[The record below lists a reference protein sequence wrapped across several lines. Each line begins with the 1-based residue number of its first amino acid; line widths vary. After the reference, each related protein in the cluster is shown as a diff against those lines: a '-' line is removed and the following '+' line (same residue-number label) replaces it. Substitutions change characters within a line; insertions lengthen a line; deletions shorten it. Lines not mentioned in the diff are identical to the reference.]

1 MDRLKLFLTNSLTR
15 SKDEFTPLDPN
26 HVKMYAC
33 GPTVYDRPHL
43 GNARSA
49 VVYDLLFR
57 VLKARYKNVTYVCNI
72 TDVDDKIIKAAR
84 ENNESISALTTRI
97 TKYYHEDM
105 ASINCLR
112 PTREPKATEYISQ
125 MIEMINEL
133 IKKGNA
139 YVAENHVLFS
149 VSSFKDYGKLSNR
162 SQEEMIAGARVEI
175 APFKKN
181 PADFVLWKPAP
192 ANELDSAFDS
202 PWGKGRPGWHIECSA
217 MSKDCL
223 GEEFD
228 IHGGGADLMFPHH
241 ENEIAQSYCANGH
254 GKFARYWVHNGFLT
268 INGEK
273 MSKSLGNFKTV
284 REALDEGIEGV
295 VIRYL
300 YLTTHYRKPLDW
312 SEKAVHDARKSIE
325 KFRAAIGDVTTIT
338 PREVA
343 EDYYNSE
350 DAQLWHDELMS
361 SLCDDL
367 NTPAALAKL
376 HVYAQRINTGKQ
388 ENRWDLLKG
397 CELLGLDL
405 TEHKAQEIN
414 PAVIELAEQ
423 RKTAKLNKQWDRAD
437 ELRKQIHALGYE
449 VNDTADGYR
458 LIKL

>member
-1 MDRLKLFLTNSLTR
+1 MDRLKLLLTNSLTR
-15 SKDEFTPLDPN
+15 KKDDFIPIDAS

-43 GNARSA
+43 GNARAA

-57 VLKARYKNVTYVCNI
+57 VLKELYGKVSYVCNI

-84 ENNESISALTTRI
+84 ENNELIATLTQRI
-97 TKYYHEDM
+97 TQYYHDDM
-105 ASINCLR
+105 RAINCLA
-112 PTREPKATEYISQ
+112 PTFEPKATEYIPQ
-125 MIEMINEL
+125 MIEMIQEL
-133 IKKGNA
+133 IAKGHA
-139 YVAENHVLFS
+139 YIAENHVLFS
-149 VSSFKDYGKLSNR
+149 INNFKEYGLLSHR
-162 SQEEMIAGARVEI
+162 TQEEMIAGSRVEI

-192 ANELDSAFDS
+192 ASELDCAFNS
-202 PWGKGRPGWHIECSA
+202 PWGMGRPGWHIECSA

-223 GEEFD
+223 GAEFD

-254 GKFARYWVHNGFLT
+254 GKFAHYWVHNGFLT

-284 REALDEGIEGV
+284 REVLDEGIEGV

-300 YLTTHYRKPLDW
+300 YLTTHYRKPLDF
-312 SEKAVHDARKSIE
+312 SNKSLEDAKKAIE
-325 KFRAAIGDVTTIT
+325 KFRIALGDIQSISLAGINNTEIL
-338 PREVA
+338 EI
-343 EDYYNSE
+343 
-350 DAQLWHDELMS
+350 
-361 SLCDDL
+361 LCDDL
-367 NTPAALAKL
+367 NTPAALAKM
-376 HVYAQRINTGKQ
+376 HEYVNMINKGASEYKAS
-388 ENRWDLLKG
+388 LLLASKI
-397 CELLGLDL
+397 LGLEFGEYK
-405 TEHKAQEIN
+405 TAEID
-414 PAVIELAEQ
+414 PAVIALAER
-423 RKTAKLNKQWDRAD
+423 RKEAKSIKQWDRAD